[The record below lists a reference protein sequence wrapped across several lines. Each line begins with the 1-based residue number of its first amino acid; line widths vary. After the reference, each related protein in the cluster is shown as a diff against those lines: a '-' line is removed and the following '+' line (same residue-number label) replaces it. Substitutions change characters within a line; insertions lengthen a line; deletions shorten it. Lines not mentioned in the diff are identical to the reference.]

1 MQVYKALLLDS
12 SYYPIQ
18 IIDWK
23 KAMILFFTGRAE
35 VVELHEDINISSP
48 KQNYRLPSVLRLFST
63 FKSFTR
69 VKFNRNNVFLRDKFT
84 CQYCGKKHNR
94 QDLTFDH
101 VMPKSRGGKTN
112 WHNIVTSCHTCNN
125 KKADRTPEECGL
137 KLVRRPYE
145 PQWHPVIG
153 LKLNQDE
160 IVLWRPWISWG
171 KAG

>member
-35 VVELHEDINISSP
+35 VVELHNDINIHST
-48 KQNYRLPSVLRLFST
+48 KQSYRLPSVLRLFTS

-69 VKFNRNNVFLRDKFT
+69 VKFNRNNVFLRDKFM
-84 CQYCGKKHNR
+84 CQYCGDKFNR
-94 QDLTFDH
+94 KELTFDH

-112 WHNIVTSCHTCNN
+112 WNNIVTSCHRCNN
-125 KKADRTPEECGL
+125 KKADRTPEECGFVL
-137 KLVRRPYE
+137 IHTPYE
-145 PQWHPVIG
+145 PRWHPVVG
-153 LKLNQDE
+153 LRLNRDE
-160 IVLWRPWISWG
+160 ISLWRPWISWG

>member
-35 VVELHEDINISSP
+35 VVEVHGDININSP
-48 KQNYRLPSVLRLFST
+48 KHSYQLPSVLRLFSS

-84 CQYCGKKHNR
+84 CQYCGQKHNR

-112 WHNIVTSCHTCNN
+112 WHNIVTSCHPCNN
-125 KKADRTPEECGL
+125 RKADRTPEECGL
-137 KLVRRPYE
+137 KLMKRPLE

-160 IVLWRPWISWG
+160 ISLWRSWISWG